1 MKNLQFKQLLLLSD
15 TQKKANQ
22 FLFQKKFN
30 LITAND
36 NSVGKSTLAKLL
48 FWTFGC
54 EPDFDSSWKS
64 TDCKCLV
71 DFSIDA
77 KDYRILRYQN
87 FISLKEEN
95 CEILNYTT
103 IGGDYSKKFAELV
116 DFKVLLPKRGSDE
129 TELITPPPAY
139 YFLPFYIDQQRSW
152 TKAWDSFDKLGQFDN
167 WQKTAIKYHLGYL
180 SPKHFALEQDLSDK
194 KRQINELSQE
204 IEKIGYALD
213 VVKNHIP
220 NNEITINEE
229 QFQIMTKEIQK
240 ELFELSKLQENF
252 LNELSNLTSDK
263 VYLEHQKTI
272 AEHLIKELESD
283 YVFSVENVQN
293 DDIEC
298 PLCGTIHENSIVN
311 RSSIL
316 ADKQQAINQLDSI
329 NTQLQNLAKK
339 AEKTQKEYKQIKEK
353 INYINEKYK
362 LEDNN
367 QLISLNEIIEKFA
380 YKSINDNIIN
390 TKKEKL
396 LKIDNYK
403 NDQKEIKK
411 EQNTLLTKEDKQ
423 KLDDDFL
430 ELLHSNIKLLD
441 AEGINLSSIKTPL
454 DYNKIVKEGGAA
466 EGTRGI
472 LSYYLAIFSMI
483 NIHGSEINAPLVID
497 TPNQQ
502 EQSDKNY
509 ENIVKLITQ
518 KILDTEQII
527 ICAMENDKL
536 EEYKKDANVIKL
548 DKNKLLQFSKYDEV
562 KQIFDE
568 MEK

>member
-22 FLFQKKFN
+22 FLFQKRFN
-30 LITAND
+30 LITADD

-48 FWTFGC
+48 LWTFGC
-54 EPDFDSSWKS
+54 EPDFDSTWKS

-71 DFSIDA
+71 DFSIDGTNY
-77 KDYRILRYQN
+77 KILRYQN

-95 CEILNYTT
+95 KEILNYTN

-116 DFKVLLPKRGSDE
+116 DFKVLLPKRGSNE

-139 YFLPFYIDQQRSW
+139 YFLPFYMDQKNSW
-152 TKAWDSFDKLGQFDN
+152 SKTWNSFGKLGQFDS
-167 WQKTAIKYHLGYL
+167 WQKTVIKYHLGYL
-180 SPKHFALEQDLSDK
+180 SPKHFELEQDLSDN
-194 KRQINELSQE
+194 KRQINELNQE
-204 IEKIGYALD
+204 VEKIGYALD

-229 QFQIMTKEIQK
+229 QFQIITKEIQE
-240 ELFELSKLQENF
+240 ELAELSKLQEQF

-283 YVFSVENVQN
+283 YVFSVENIED

-316 ADKQQAINQLDSI
+316 VDKQQAVNQLHSI
-329 NTQLQNLAKK
+329 DTQLQNLVKK
-339 AEKTQKEYKQIKEK
+339 AEKTQKEYEQIKEK
-353 INYINEKYK
+353 INHINAKYK
-362 LEDNN
+362 LEDNS
-367 QLISLNEIIEKFA
+367 QSIPLNEVIEKCA
-380 YKSINDNIIN
+380 YKSINDNITN
-390 TKKEKL
+390 TKKKKL
-396 LKIDNYK
+396 LKIDDYK
-403 NDQKEIKK
+403 NGQKEIKK
-411 EQNTLLTKEDKQ
+411 EQNALLTKEERQ
-423 KLDDDFL
+423 KLDDAFL
-430 ELLHSNIKLLD
+430 ELLHTYIKLLN

-483 NIHGSEINAPLVID
+483 NIYGSEINAPLVID

-509 ENIVKLITQ
+509 ENIVNLITQ
-518 KILDTEQII
+518 KIPETEQII

-536 EEYKKDANVIKL
+536 KEYKKDANVIKL
-548 DKNKLLQFSKYDEV
+548 NKDKLLQASKYDVV

>member
-22 FLFQKKFN
+22 FLFQKRFN
-30 LITAND
+30 LITADD

-48 FWTFGC
+48 LWTFGC
-54 EPDFDSSWKS
+54 EPDFDSTWKS

-71 DFSIDA
+71 DFSIDGTNY
-77 KDYRILRYQN
+77 KILRYQN

-95 CEILNYTT
+95 QEILKYTN

-129 TELITPPPAY
+129 TELVAPPPAY
-139 YFLPFYIDQQRSW
+139 YFLPFYMDQKNSW
-152 TKAWDSFDKLGQFDN
+152 SKTWNSFGKLGQFDS
-167 WQKTAIKYHLGYL
+167 WQKTVIKYHLGYL
-180 SPKHFALEQDLSDK
+180 SPKHFELEQDLSDN
-194 KRQINELSQE
+194 KRQINELNQE
-204 IEKIGYALD
+204 VEKIGYALD

-229 QFQIMTKEIQK
+229 QFQIMTKEIQE
-240 ELFELSKLQENF
+240 ELAELSKLQEQF

-283 YVFSVENVQN
+283 YVFSVENIED

-316 ADKQQAINQLDSI
+316 VDKQQAVNQLDSI
-329 NTQLQNLAKK
+329 NAQLQNLIKK
-339 AEKTQKEYKQIKEK
+339 AEKTQKEYEQIKEK
-353 INYINEKYK
+353 INHINVKYK
-362 LEDNN
+362 LKDNS
-367 QLISLNEIIEKFA
+367 QSIPLNDIIEKFA
-380 YKSINDNIIN
+380 YKSINDNITN

-396 LKIDNYK
+396 LKIDDYK
-403 NDQKEIKK
+403 NGQKEIKK
-411 EQNTLLTKEDKQ
+411 EQNALLTKEERQ
-423 KLDDDFL
+423 KLDNAFL
-430 ELLHSNIKLLD
+430 ELLHTYIKLLN

-466 EGTRGI
+466 EGTRGV

-483 NIHGSEINAPLVID
+483 NIYGSEINAPLVID

-509 ENIVKLITQ
+509 ENIVNLITQ
-518 KILDTEQII
+518 KIPDTEQII

-536 EEYKKDANVIKL
+536 KEYKKDANVIKL
-548 DKNKLLQFSKYDEV
+548 NKDKLLQASKYDEV

>member
-22 FLFQKKFN
+22 FLFQKRFN
-30 LITAND
+30 LITADD

-48 FWTFGC
+48 LWSFGC
-54 EPDFDSSWKS
+54 EPDFDSTWKS

-71 DFSIDA
+71 DFSIDGTNY
-77 KDYRILRYQN
+77 KVLRYQN
-87 FISLKEEN
+87 FISLKKEN
-95 CEILNYTT
+95 QEILKYTN
-103 IGGDYSKKFAELV
+103 ISGDYSKKFAELV

-129 TELITPPPAY
+129 TELVTPPPAY
-139 YFLPFYIDQQRSW
+139 YFLPFYMDQKNSW
-152 TKAWDSFDKLGQFDN
+152 SKTWNSFGKLGQFDN
-167 WQKTAIKYHLGYL
+167 WQKTVIKYHLGYL
-180 SPKHFALEQDLSDK
+180 SPKHFELEQDLSDN
-194 KRQINELSQE
+194 KRQINELNQE
-204 IEKIGYALD
+204 VEKIGYALD
-213 VVKNHIP
+213 IVKNHIP

-229 QFQIMTKEIQK
+229 QFQIMTKEIQE
-240 ELFELSKLQENF
+240 ELAELSKLQEQF
-252 LNELSNLTSDK
+252 LKELSNLTSDK
-263 VYLEHQKTI
+263 VYLEHQKNI

-283 YVFSVENVQN
+283 YVFSVENIED

-316 ADKQQAINQLDSI
+316 VDKQQAVNQLDSI
-329 NTQLQNLAKK
+329 NAQLQNLIKK
-339 AEKTQKEYKQIKEK
+339 AEKTQKEYEQIKEK
-353 INYINEKYK
+353 INHINEKYK
-362 LEDNN
+362 LENNN
-367 QLISLNEIIEKFA
+367 QSIPLNEVIEKFA
-380 YKSINDNIIN
+380 YKSINDNITN

-396 LKIDNYK
+396 LKIDDYK
-403 NDQKEIKK
+403 NGQKEIKK
-411 EQNTLLTKEDKQ
+411 EQNALLTKEDKQ
-423 KLDDDFL
+423 KLDDAFL
-430 ELLHSNIKLLD
+430 ELLHTYIKLLD

-483 NIHGSEINAPLVID
+483 NIYGTEINAPLVID

-509 ENIVKLITQ
+509 ENIVNLITQ
-518 KILDTEQII
+518 KIPATEQII

-548 DKNKLLQFSKYDEV
+548 NKDKLLQASKYDDV

>member
-22 FLFQKKFN
+22 FLFQKRFN
-30 LITAND
+30 LITADD

-48 FWTFGC
+48 LWSFGC
-54 EPDFDSSWKS
+54 EPDFDSTWKS

-71 DFSIDA
+71 DFSIDGTNY
-77 KDYRILRYQN
+77 KVLRYQN
-87 FISLKEEN
+87 FISLKKEN
-95 CEILNYTT
+95 QEILKYTN
-103 IGGDYSKKFAELV
+103 ISGDYSKKFAELV

-129 TELITPPPAY
+129 TELVTPPPAY
-139 YFLPFYIDQQRSW
+139 YFLPFYMDQKNSW
-152 TKAWDSFDKLGQFDN
+152 SKTWNSFGKLGQFDN
-167 WQKTAIKYHLGYL
+167 WQKTVIKYHLGYL
-180 SPKHFALEQDLSDK
+180 SPKHFELEQNLSDN
-194 KRQINELSQE
+194 KRQINELNQE
-204 IEKIGYALD
+204 VEKIGYALD

-229 QFQIMTKEIQK
+229 QFQIMTKEIQE
-240 ELFELSKLQENF
+240 ELAELSKLQEQF

-263 VYLEHQKTI
+263 VYLEHQKNI

-283 YVFSVENVQN
+283 YVFSVENIED

-316 ADKQQAINQLDSI
+316 VDKQQAVNQLHSI
-329 NTQLQNLAKK
+329 DTQLQNLIKK
-339 AEKTQKEYKQIKEK
+339 VEKTQKEYEQIKEK
-353 INYINEKYK
+353 INHINEKYK

-367 QLISLNEIIEKFA
+367 QSIPLNDIIEKFA
-380 YKSINDNIIN
+380 YKSINDNITN

-396 LKIDNYK
+396 LKIDDYK
-403 NDQKEIKK
+403 NGQKEIKK
-411 EQNTLLTKEDKQ
+411 EQNALLTKEDKQ
-423 KLDDDFL
+423 KLDDAFL
-430 ELLHSNIKLLD
+430 ELLHTYIKLLD

-483 NIHGSEINAPLVID
+483 NIYGSEINAPLVID

-509 ENIVKLITQ
+509 ENIVNLITQ
-518 KILDTEQII
+518 KIPDTEQII

-548 DKNKLLQFSKYDEV
+548 NKDKLLEASKYDEV

>member
-1 MKNLQFKQLLLLSD
+1 M
-15 TQKKANQ
+15 
-22 FLFQKKFN
+22 
-30 LITAND
+30 
-36 NSVGKSTLAKLL
+36 
-48 FWTFGC
+48 
-54 EPDFDSSWKS
+54 
-64 TDCKCLV
+64 
-71 DFSIDA
+71 
-77 KDYRILRYQN
+77 
-87 FISLKEEN
+87 
-95 CEILNYTT
+95 
-103 IGGDYSKKFAELV
+103 
-116 DFKVLLPKRGSDE
+116 LPKRGSDE
-129 TELITPPPAY
+129 AELVTPPPAY
-139 YFLPFYIDQQRSW
+139 YFLPFYMDQKNSW
-152 TKAWDSFDKLGQFDN
+152 SKTWNSFGNLGQFDN
-167 WQKTAIKYHLGYL
+167 WQKTVIKYHLGYL
-180 SPKHFALEQDLSDK
+180 SPKHFELEQNLSDN
-194 KRQINELSQE
+194 KRQINELNQE
-204 IEKIGYALD
+204 VEKIGYALD

-229 QFQIMTKEIQK
+229 QFQIMTKEIQE
-240 ELFELSKLQENF
+240 ELAELSKIQEQF
-252 LNELSNLTSDK
+252 LSELSNLTSDK

-272 AEHLIKELESD
+272 AEHLVKELESD
-283 YVFSVENVQN
+283 YIFSVENIEN
-293 DDIEC
+293 DEIEC
-298 PLCGTIHENSIVN
+298 PLCGVIHENSIVN

-316 ADKQQAINQLDSI
+316 VDKQQAVNQLDSI
-329 NTQLQNLAKK
+329 STQLQNLIKK
-339 AEKTQKEYKQIKEK
+339 TEKTQKEYEKIKEK
-353 INYINEKYK
+353 INHINEKYK

-367 QLISLNEIIEKFA
+367 QSIPLNDIIEKFA
-380 YKSINDNIIN
+380 YKSINDNITN
-390 TKKEKL
+390 TKKDKL
-396 LKIDNYK
+396 LRIDEYK
-403 NDQKEIKK
+403 GNQKEIQK
-411 EQNTLLTKEDKQ
+411 EQKTLLTKEEKQ
-423 KLDDDFL
+423 KLDDAFL
-430 ELLHSNIKLLD
+430 ELLHTYIKLLD
-441 AEGINLSSIKTPL
+441 AEGINLSGIKTPL

>member
-22 FLFQKKFN
+22 FLFQKRFN

-95 CEILNYTT
+95 CEILNYTS

-403 NDQKEIKK
+403 NDQKDIKK

-472 LSYYLAIFSMI
+472 FSYYLSIFSMI
-483 NIHGSEINAPLVID
+483 NIYGSEINAPLVID

-509 ENIVKLITQ
+509 ENIVNLITQ
-518 KILDTEQII
+518 RIPDTEQII

-536 EEYKKDANVIKL
+536 EEYKKEANVIKL
-548 DKNKLLQFSKYDEV
+548 DKDKLLQSSKYDEI

-568 MEK
+568 MKK